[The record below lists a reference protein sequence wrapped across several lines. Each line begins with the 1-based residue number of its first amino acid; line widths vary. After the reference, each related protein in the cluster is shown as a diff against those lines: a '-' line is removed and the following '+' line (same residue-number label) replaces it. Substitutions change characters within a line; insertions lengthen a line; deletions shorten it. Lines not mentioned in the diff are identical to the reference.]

1 MKLETKV
8 DKLKIEDVK
17 ENEGKEQPKKGEKSE
32 KTNELQALEIKFP
45 KKVAKFCEICT
56 FPEEYCVISHP
67 LLKKRKELTV
77 MAENSKKE
85 DEQSDSKTN
94 VNTAND
100 YVGEGDPKTTNVS
113 VPVPDNKDNKESS
126 KDTKDNK
133 NTEKKEETKEGE
145 NVEEKLNKRKKEK
158 TNKIVIEEI
167 KRGKHKHVTYVNNL
181 EKFGINLKDTAKLLS
196 KKFACSATVTKEEN
210 GQEGITLTGEFLY
223 ELQDYLMEKHDNLK
237 VEDFKLIQPKSKE
250 AN

>member
-17 ENEGKEQPKKGEKSE
+17 ENEGKDQPKKGEKTE
-32 KTNELQALEIKFP
+32 KTNELQALELKFP

-85 DEQSDSKTN
+85 DEPNDIKTSG

-100 YVGEGDPKTTNVS
+100 YVGEGDSKKTDVS
-113 VPVPDNKDNKESS
+113 VFENKDNKDGKES
-126 KDTKDNK
+126 K
-133 NTEKKEETKEGE
+133 NIEKKEETKEGE
-145 NVEEKLNKRKKEK
+145 IVEEKLNKRKKEK

-181 EKFGINLKDTAKLLS
+181 EKFGINLKDTAKMLS

-237 VEDFKLIQPKSKE
+237 VEDFKLVQPKTKE